1 MGNNIGN
8 RLKQFRKQRGL
19 TQKELAKD
27 ICTQAMISN
36 FESGDSSP
44 SSLVLFQL
52 ANRLQ
57 IDINAFFTND
67 LVIKENT
74 SILNIKKIITKLVS
88 QHEYQSVD
96 YIVQNELAKQEDLSP
111 EDKQFLY
118 WHQGICSWQLQ
129 KDSQQALSLLK
140 QALEYSNINPQII
153 SIHNSMAIIYFEQEL
168 YDEALSEYEVCL
180 LLIKELA
187 TPDIQLINKIY
198 FGISRV
204 YTYQEQYKEALLY
217 CDYAIRNAIE
227 SESLYLLGEL
237 LFHKGRTYL
246 QMNDQFNSNQAFSQ
260 AKVIFELT
268 GKLEYLNI
276 IKRIEYERLASIDP
290 A

>member
-1 MGNNIGN
+1 MGNDIGN

-19 TQKELAKD
+19 TQKELAKG

-57 IDINAFFTND
+57 VDINAFFSND
-67 LVIKENT
+67 LIIKENT
-74 SILNIKKIITKLVS
+74 SILNIKKVITKLVS
-88 QHEYQSVD
+88 QHEYQSVE
-96 YIVQNELAKQEDLSP
+96 YIVQTELAKRDDITP

-118 WHQGICSWQLQ
+118 WNQGICIWHLR

-140 QALEYSNINPQII
+140 EALEIIDDSSLTEQVI
-153 SIHNSMAIIYFEQEL
+153 SIHNSMAIIFFEQEL
-168 YDEALSEYEVCL
+168 YDEALYEYETCL

-187 TPDIQLINKIY
+187 IPEIHLINKIY

-204 YTYQEQYKEALLY
+204 YTYKEQYKEALLY
-217 CDYAIRNAIE
+217 CEYAIRNAIE
-227 SESLYLLGEL
+227 GDSLYLLGEL
-237 LFHKGRTYL
+237 LFHKGHTYL
-246 QMNDQFNSNQAFSQ
+246 QMNDKFNSNQAFTQ

-276 IKRIEYERLASIDP
+276 IKRIESEQFA
-290 A
+290 